1 MIVRHIVEISEDIP
15 LLLPITSNDTDQVY
29 TDRQLARVSVLT
41 FDVTS
46 TVYASASGKC
56 LASVW
61 QASGKCNEKI

>member
-1 MIVRHIVEISEDIP
+1 MFNVLYSWSAPSWIF
-15 LLLPITSNDTDQVY
+15 ITLMGTDQVY

-46 TVYASASGKC
+46 AVSRQP

-61 QASGKCNEKI
+61 QASGKCHEKI